1 MMRRLASATVLAA
14 ALLTAA
20 LAGAISPAR
29 AHLRVVATTADMA
42 ALAAAVAGGSASVV
56 SIVPAGADAEAYGP
70 RPGDVEKLQRSDV
83 VVRVGLGYDYWLDR
97 LLVQAANA
105 EVMRGGDGYV
115 DASAGIPLLD
125 VRSASAANDSGHS
138 HGTANPH
145 YWLDPHNAVT
155 ITGGI
160 AEALIRRMPAER
172 ESIIGARQRFVAA
185 LDEHM
190 AAWTARA
197 ASFAGVKVIAY
208 HDSWPYFARRFRL
221 DIAGVIEPR
230 PGVAPSPA
238 HLARLIAD
246 GRSGP
251 VRAVVHEPAEPTDAS
266 RFVAERLGV
275 PVVVL
280 ASSVGSLPGAD
291 DYFALFDTNIAALAS
306 ALGGRAK

>member
-1 MMRRLASATVLAA
+1 MMRRLASAAVLATALLA
-14 ALLTAA
+14 ALS
-20 LAGAISPAR
+20 AGAVSPAS

-42 ALAAAVAGGSASVV
+42 ALAAAVAGESASVV

-70 RPGDVEKLQRSDV
+70 RPGDVEKLQRADV

-97 LLVQAANA
+97 LLTQAANA
-105 EVMRGGDGYV
+105 QVMRGGDGHV

-125 VRSASAANDSGHS
+125 VRSASVANDSGHS

-145 YWLDPHNAVT
+145 YWLDPHNAVI
-155 ITGGI
+155 ITGDI

-172 ESIIGARQRFVAA
+172 EPIIAARQRFIAA
-185 LDEHM
+185 LAEHM
-190 AAWTARA
+190 AQWTARA
-197 ASFAGVKVIAY
+197 AAFAGVKVIAY
-208 HDSWPYFARRFRL
+208 HDAWPYFARRFRL

-238 HLARLIAD
+238 HLARLVTD
-246 GRSGP
+246 GRSGA
-251 VRAVVHEPAEPTDAS
+251 VRAVVHEPAEPADAS

-280 ASSVGSLPGAD
+280 APSVGSLPGTD
-291 DYFALFDTNIAALAS
+291 DYLALFDTNIAALVV
-306 ALGGRAK
+306 ALGQRVK